1 MATKDTEE
9 QDTGKKK
16 GRLGKL
22 GKGILLLI
30 LIIAGFFLGIYLQI
44 FDSEKMGLS
53 NVPVIGQ
60 FFPKPAEEST
70 VPDDTSKQDDTAA
83 QKKTPEK
90 SKPVKLSQKEIDK
103 LTQQRQ
109 ADEKKRVSKLARLY
123 NEMKPADAAKI
134 LETMDNDIVIAIFQ
148 RMDESQVSQILT
160 EFDADRAATISKIMY
175 VGAPKRVQQVT
186 NENGAMQEQQ
196 QQQGQ

>member
-1 MATKDTEE
+1 MATKDKEE

-44 FDSEKMGLS
+44 FDSEKLGLS

-70 VPDDTSKQDDTAA
+70 VPDDTSKQDDVAD

>member
-44 FDSEKMGLS
+44 FDSDKMGLS

-70 VPDDTSKQDDTAA
+70 VPDDTSKQDDVAA

-196 QQQGQ
+196 QGQ